1 VIRLLRDEGIS
12 RTVMLTGD
20 NQVTATSISEGVGM
34 DEVYADLL
42 PENKVETIRKLNDRF
57 ENVGMVG
64 DGVNDAPALAV
75 ATIGISMGVSGSDA
89 AIETSDIS
97 LMKDDLY
104 NLVYLKR
111 LSHKTSRIIRQN
123 IFLSLFLK
131 AAFLIL
137 AIPGIATLWM
147 AVFADMGASLMVIFN
162 GLRTLNM
169 KKVKGQ

>member
-1 VIRLLRDEGIS
+1 
-12 RTVMLTGD
+12 
-20 NQVTATSISEGVGM
+20 
-34 DEVYADLL
+34 
-42 PENKVETIRKLNDRF
+42 
-57 ENVGMVG
+57 
-64 DGVNDAPALAV
+64 
-75 ATIGISMGVSGSDA
+75 GSDA